1 MFGRRRTK
9 DDFAKEIEA
18 HLELEADEWKREGSS
33 EEEARRKAR
42 LEFGNVQAAQERFHL
57 KSRVVWLDNRARD
70 IKFALRQL
78 VKNPGFAATAVL
90 VLALGI
96 GSCIAVFAFVD
107 AALIKPL
114 PYETPARLVA
124 LFESMSLG
132 PQFHISYL
140 DFQDW
145 QRLNRSFSSLD
156 IYSGGSLTLNT
167 PSGVQ
172 PADVANVSS
181 GFFHTL
187 GVAPVLGRG
196 FLGGEES
203 SSTSHTVMLSYAGW
217 QERFGGRRD
226 VLGSP
231 VTLDGVTYTVI
242 GVLPRD
248 FHFVPVEPAE
258 FWILA
263 APGDSCS
270 KERGCHNYSGI
281 ARLKDGV
288 TMQAAT
294 SDMVSI
300 ADRLAGQYPDADAH
314 RGATV
319 LALSDLITGS
329 LRPILVVLLA
339 GAALLFLIA
348 AVNVASLLLV
358 RSEVRKREFAV
369 RGAMGASP
377 ARLVGQLITEGL
389 VLVSCSV
396 ILGLV
401 SAEAA
406 IKLAL
411 RLLPISMR
419 ASLPYLQDLGLHA
432 RVIGF
437 ACLLSL
443 IAALLFCLVPA
454 LRLFRSTRTIG
465 MRDALAAGGRG
476 FAGTLWRRFGSHLV
490 VIELA
495 MAMVLLVAAGL
506 LGRSFYRLLHTDI
519 GLRPEHLTALHIA
532 APAARYATDA
542 AAVPLQRHLA
552 LQLAALPS
560 VQSVGSGVQLPVG
573 VSGGSTVFRVAG
585 RPYHG
590 EHVEALNR
598 EVDPGYLP
606 TIGAQLMRGRNF
618 TQDDDTSR
626 PQVTIINQ
634 AMARTYFPG
643 EDPIG
648 KRIVLGDNPVA
659 KEIVGIIEDIK
670 EGPLDAATQ
679 PALYFPFAQEPDRR
693 FFIVVRS
700 SLPEQEMLPLLSSA
714 IEHIDPM
721 ITISQPTVM
730 QERIQNSPAAYLHRS
745 SAWLVGALA
754 LMALLLGVVG
764 LYGVIAYSVG
774 QRTREIGVRM
784 ALGAQRRAVYNLVLK
799 EATWLTASGILVG
812 LGCSMMATTLMRK
825 LLFGTEPWDLLT
837 FSAVTTLLAVCAL
850 LASFIPARRAA
861 SVDPVD
867 ALRAE

>member
-1 MFGRRRTK
+1 MFGRRRSK

-42 LEFGNVQAAQERFHL
+42 LEFGNVQAVQERFHL
-57 KSRVVWLDNRARD
+57 KSRVVWLDNLARD

-196 FLGGEES
+196 FLAGEES
-203 SSTSHTVMLSYAGW
+203 SSTSHTAMLSYAGW
-217 QERFGGRRD
+217 QKHFGGRRD

-288 TMQAAT
+288 TMKAAT
-294 SDMVSI
+294 SDMMSI

-396 ILGLV
+396 ILGLA

-532 APAARYATDA
+532 APAARYATDG
-542 AAVPLQRHLA
+542 AAVPLQRRLA

-573 VSGGSTVFRVAG
+573 VSGGSTVFRVAD

-812 LGCSMMATTLMRK
+812 LGCSMMATTLLRK

-837 FSAVTTLLAVCAL
+837 FSAVTTLLAACAL

>member
-1 MFGRRRTK
+1 MFGRRRSK
-9 DDFAKEIEA
+9 DDFTKEIEA

-124 LFESMSLG
+124 LFENMSLG

-156 IYSGGSLTLNT
+156 IYSGGSLTLST

-196 FLGGEES
+196 FLEGEES
-203 SSTSHTVMLSYAGW
+203 SSTSHTAMLSYAGW

-258 FWILA
+258 FWILV

-270 KERGCHNYSGI
+270 KDRGCHNYSGV

-288 TMQAAT
+288 TMQAAMA
-294 SDMVSI
+294 DMVSI

-406 IKLAL
+406 IKAAL

-443 IAALLFCLVPA
+443 IAALLFCLIPA

-476 FAGTLWRRFGSHLV
+476 SAGTLWRKFGSHLV

-519 GLRPEHLTALHIA
+519 GLRPEHLTALRIA
-532 APAARYATDA
+532 APAARYATDG
-542 AAVPLQRHLA
+542 AAVPLQRRLA

>member
-1 MFGRRRTK
+1 MFGRRRSK

-42 LEFGNVQAAQERFHL
+42 LEFGNVQAVQERFHL
-57 KSRVVWLDNRARD
+57 KSRVVWLDNLARD

-196 FLGGEES
+196 FLAGEES
-203 SSTSHTVMLSYAGW
+203 SSTSHTAMLSYAGW
-217 QERFGGRRD
+217 QKRFGGRRD

-288 TMQAAT
+288 TMKAAT
-294 SDMVSI
+294 SDMMSI

-396 ILGLV
+396 ILGLA

-532 APAARYATDA
+532 APAARYATDG
-542 AAVPLQRHLA
+542 AAVPLQRRLA

-812 LGCSMMATTLMRK
+812 LGCSMMATTLLRK

-837 FSAVTTLLAVCAL
+837 FSAVTTLLAACAL

>member
-1 MFGRRRTK
+1 
-9 DDFAKEIEA
+9 
-18 HLELEADEWKREGSS
+18 
-33 EEEARRKAR
+33 
-42 LEFGNVQAAQERFHL
+42 
-57 KSRVVWLDNRARD
+57 
-70 IKFALRQL
+70 
-78 VKNPGFAATAVL
+78 
-90 VLALGI
+90 
-96 GSCIAVFAFVD
+96 
-107 AALIKPL
+107 
-114 PYETPARLVA
+114 
-124 LFESMSLG
+124 
-132 PQFHISYL
+132 
-140 DFQDW
+140 
-145 QRLNRSFSSLD
+145 
-156 IYSGGSLTLNT
+156 
-167 PSGVQ
+167 
-172 PADVANVSS
+172 
-181 GFFHTL
+181 
-187 GVAPVLGRG
+187 
-196 FLGGEES
+196 
-203 SSTSHTVMLSYAGW
+203 
-217 QERFGGRRD
+217 
-226 VLGSP
+226 
-231 VTLDGVTYTVI
+231 
-242 GVLPRD
+242 
-248 FHFVPVEPAE
+248 
-258 FWILA
+258 
-263 APGDSCS
+263 
-270 KERGCHNYSGI
+270 
-281 ARLKDGV
+281 
-288 TMQAAT
+288 MQAAT

-389 VLVSCSV
+389 VLVACSV

-443 IAALLFCLVPA
+443 IATLLFCLVPA

-465 MRDALAAGGRG
+465 MRDALAAGGRS
-476 FAGTLWRRFGSHLV
+476 FVGTLWRRFGSHLV

-495 MAMVLLVAAGL
+495 MAMVLLVAGGL

-519 GLRPEHLTALHIA
+519 GLRPEHLTALRIA

-542 AAVPLQRHLA
+542 AAVPLQRRLA

-560 VQSVGSGVQLPVG
+560 VQSVGTGVQLPVG

-618 TQDDDTSR
+618 TQEDDPSR

-812 LGCSMMATTLMRK
+812 LGGSMMATTLMRK